1 MERQQLRKLRRV
13 DLIEL
18 LLELTREN
26 STLRERL
33 EEAEKALQER
43 KISIAQSGS
52 MAEAAMKL
60 AGVFQAADEACQ
72 IYRENYQRLI
82 REMPHTPAETE
93 DGHETEEIG

>member
-1 MERQQLRKLRRV
+1 MERQQLRKLRRA

-26 STLRERL
+26 ISLREQL
-33 EEAEKALQER
+33 EGAEKALQER
-43 KISIAQSGS
+43 NFQIDQSGS

-60 AGVFQAADEACQ
+60 AGVFQAADEACR

-82 REMPHTPAETE
+82 REMAECPQE
-93 DGHETEEIG
+93 VDAHETEEIS